1 MLKIKFFRDQ
11 DLIEKIKSNDR
22 TVLKEIFIQYEKM
35 IVSYIKTHGGS
46 DADAEDVLQ
55 ESIIILWQQAC
66 SGAFK
71 LTSKIGTYLMGIAK
85 NKWREQL
92 RKNKNVSHLE
102 SNGDLPIEGT
112 SAMDNILTQEK
123 IRQIQQALNSISP
136 LCKKLLTLF
145 YFEERGLED
154 IARIL
159 EFANTDVAKS
169 KKYQCK
175 KALEETLKKLEGDLN
190 GL

>member
-1 MLKIKFFRDQ
+1 MLKKQFSRDQ
-11 DLIEKIKSNDR
+11 DLIDRIKANDR

-55 ESIIILWQQAC
+55 ESIIVLWQQAC
-66 SGAFK
+66 SGTFK
-71 LTSKIGTYLMGIAK
+71 LTSKIGTYLMGVAK

-92 RKNKNVSHLE
+92 RKHKNVSNLE

-112 SAMDNILTQEK
+112 SGMDNILTQEK

-145 YFEERGLED
+145 YFEERSLED
-154 IARIL
+154 IAVIL
-159 EFANTDVAKS
+159 GFANTDVAKS

-175 KALEETLKKLEGDLN
+175 KALEENLKKLEGDLN

>member
-1 MLKIKFFRDQ
+1 MKLFLEHSEK
-11 DLIEKIKSNDR
+11 DLIERIKSNDR
-22 TVLKEIFIQYEKM
+22 TVLKEIFIRYEKM
-35 IVSYIKTHGGS
+35 IVSYIKIHGGG

-55 ESIIILWQQAC
+55 ESIIVLWQQVC
-66 SGAFK
+66 SGTFK
-71 LTSKIGTYLMGIAK
+71 LTSKIGTYLMGVAK

-92 RKNKNVSHLE
+92 RRHKNVSHLE
-102 SNGDLPIEGT
+102 SNGDVPIEGT
-112 SAMDNILTQEK
+112 SAMDNLLTQEK
-123 IRQIQQALNSISP
+123 IHQIRQALNSISP

-145 YFEERGLED
+145 YFEERSLED

-175 KALEETLKKLEGDLN
+175 KALEETIKKVRR
-190 GL
+190 